1 MTSYVAH
8 SGPTARIEVRYQ
20 APIPLTGARLVYL
33 ECRVDMVERG
43 TKVWM
48 SAEMRLG
55 GPTGPIHATA
65 TGLWIREDIHS
76 WFDLASGGVKCTY
89 CIQKKIRKNCRASQ
103 NRRRCG
109 RRARRGCTL
118 FSARFQPCLVPPP
131 PHQSILSRSSRAQ
144 AHSNS
149 TDSLAIPNA
158 DGVVY
163 RVPLT
168 PLSCCAGLRSCNC
181 THARPAEARPLAV
194 YPGGGPQRHGE
205 AATSAAAAAAIR
217 GAAARSTAVAAAPAR
232 PGVHRPRHDPYS
244 RRRAG
249 QDYAG

>member
-131 PHQSILSRSSRAQ
+131 PINPYFL
-144 AHSNS
+144 
-149 TDSLAIPNA
+149 
-158 DGVVY
+158 
-163 RVPLT
+163 
-168 PLSCCAGLRSCNC
+168 
-181 THARPAEARPLAV
+181 
-194 YPGGGPQRHGE
+194 
-205 AATSAAAAAAIR
+205 
-217 GAAARSTAVAAAPAR
+217 APA
-232 PGVHRPRHDPYS
+232 VHRPTPTPLTAWPSQMPTVWYT
-244 RRRAG
+244 G
-249 QDYAG
+249 YP